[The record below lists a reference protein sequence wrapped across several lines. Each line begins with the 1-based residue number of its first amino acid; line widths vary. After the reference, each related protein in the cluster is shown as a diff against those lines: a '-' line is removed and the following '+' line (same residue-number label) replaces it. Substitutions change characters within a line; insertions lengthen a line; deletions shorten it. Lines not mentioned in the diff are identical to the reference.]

1 MPGFSSDTLPN
12 VTSAH
17 DVYSPPQD
25 IYGIVK
31 ESYAKAQLSKSLT
44 FEQIPR
50 EVPINSL
57 GVGRWDPFELQRH
70 HLKKA
75 ILTSDKVRNI
85 HELISKT
92 TLKLPTASEWETFA
106 SKNDLRAETI
116 RGLLFEA
123 LCSDVASV
131 PSPIRS
137 TPPNLDVRF
146 WKGHAAF

>member
-31 ESYAKAQLSKSLT
+31 ESYAKAQLSKTLT

-50 EVPINSL
+50 EIPINSL

-85 HELISKT
+85 QELISKA
-92 TLKLPTASEWETFA
+92 TLNYLRHQSGKHLPPRMT
-106 SKNDLRAETI
+106 
-116 RGLLFEA
+116 
-123 LCSDVASV
+123 
-131 PSPIRS
+131 
-137 TPPNLDVRF
+137 
-146 WKGHAAF
+146 